1 MSTIRIGVGNLY
13 KYDGKVVEIYCIDF
27 PTICYRYQDENNN
40 GTFRSVSILKF
51 MKNANYLRK
60 SDSRY
65 TLNNKCGSY

>member
-1 MSTIRIGVGNLY
+1 MSTIRVSVGNLY
-13 KYDGKVVEIYCIDF
+13 KYDGKVVEIYAIDF

-60 SDSRY
+60 SDNTY
-65 TLNNKCGSY
+65 TLNNKCGAY

>member
-1 MSTIRIGVGNLY
+1 MSTIRISTRNLY
-13 KYDGKVVEIYCIDF
+13 EYDGKIVEIYCIDF

-60 SDSRY
+60 STSTY
-65 TLNNKCGSY
+65 TLNTKCGVY